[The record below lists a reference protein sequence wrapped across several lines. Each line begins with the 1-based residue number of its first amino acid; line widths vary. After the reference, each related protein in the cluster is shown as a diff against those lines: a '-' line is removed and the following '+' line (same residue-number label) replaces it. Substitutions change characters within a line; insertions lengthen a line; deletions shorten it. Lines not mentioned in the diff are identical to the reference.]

1 MHRNP
6 PGPGG
11 VLVNTSGLGT
21 TTPQSPNN
29 TNASLTIDSVATDG
43 RKSTF
48 KKAKVRIDLK
58 ANLVPGPQQN

>member
-11 VLVNTSGLGT
+11 VLVNTSGPGT

-29 TNASLTIDSVATDG
+29 TSASLTIDSVATDG

-48 KKAKVRIDLK
+48 KKAKVKIDLK
-58 ANLVPGPQQN
+58 ANLLPGPQQN